1 MSSAMTPFELENEE
15 GLRLRGLDFG
25 ATLTSLTLPVAGQ
38 RREVLLGCTD
48 DAYPTQQV
56 WLAGLGAI
64 ARARDEGNKAIF
76 KAQQEGNKAF
86 GKLVKEGE
94 TIQKQTRKVADQKLA
109 LVTSKASD
117 SWGRMEKLFEE
128 RVARALSS
136 LGVPSKKDID
146 MLSKRISEL
155 TAAVQK
161 LSKAQEAAAPRA
173 AKVEALAEAA

>member
-1 MSSAMTPFELENEE
+1 MAKT
-15 GLRLRGLDFG
+15 
-25 ATLTSLTLPVAGQ
+25 Q
-38 RREVLLGCTD
+38 RKLQSETTFARTAKES
-48 DAYPTQQV
+48 TQQV

-64 ARARDEGNKAIF
+64 ARAREEGNKAIV

-161 LSKAQEAAAPRA
+161 LSKAQEPAAAKA
-173 AKVEALAEAA
+173 AKIEALAKAA